1 MSDAS
6 AVFDAAVDLYATWLR
21 VERGLSNN
29 TVKAYLSDIAMF
41 RQFVDEEKGTAQAP
55 EDIDE
60 GVILDWLAARSEAG
74 LSPRSQ
80 SRGLIALRGFF
91 SFLVAEGE
99 LKNDPCRRI
108 ELPKLGRPLPE
119 SLTLDE
125 VERLLAAPDESTL
138 RGLRDRAMLE
148 LLYATGLRVSELVH
162 LTLGELH
169 LEAGFLRVMGKGS
182 KERLVPMGDYAR
194 DYVERYLLEGRGIL
208 TEGDRGRR
216 ADEPVFITRLGGA
229 MTRQHFFQ
237 QIVQYARQA
246 GITKPVSPHKLRH
259 AFATHLLERGVDL
272 RSLQMML
279 GHSNIA
285 TTEIYTHLSRA
296 RLLKMVKEFHPRG

>member
-21 VERGLSNN
+21 VERGLSSN

-41 RQFVDEEKGTAQAP
+41 RQFADEDKGTAQAP

-229 MTRQHFFQ
+229 MTRQCFFQ

-296 RLLKMVKEFHPRG
+296 RLLKMVKEYHPRG